1 MWITCN
7 RYLKIDYYSQNLDN
21 KYKKLKENIVF
32 CEKKKEKKVYSCLG
46 PKVELNS
53 FIVNLRI
60 EDDALAGC
68 EAKL

>member
-1 MWITCN
+1 M
-7 RYLKIDYYSQNLDN
+7 
-21 KYKKLKENIVF
+21 
-32 CEKKKEKKVYSCLG
+32 LG

-60 EDDALAGC
+60 EDDASAGC